1 MKSFNKNGNEK
12 NQKVVKEDKKN
23 KIKLGNSIFKKENEK
38 ITVDKEKLKK
48 QRSIEKKQEKEI
60 KKQNKKIKKEK
71 NQMSF
76 KLFISNA
83 INFVKKY
90 KRILLLILLIIL
102 VIMIGIHIKNQ
113 KYNKDNEYYKEKMD
127 IYGFSKMYDNKEATP
142 SEKVTKSEAIKL
154 ILSTIYNSYS
164 TNITIEE
171 KEFENQEWVKEAEI
185 LNLITNDNITLK
197 NASSNVKLTEV
208 IDLLIKAR
216 IQILGIP
223 LVTESNASFKDL
235 GKYDSL
241 VQSYIKDLVTEG
253 ILEDSKGNINA
264 NNAVDKGELNKILVK
279 FAEKYKTILTNDD
292 DMINVSKE
300 KEPNNIS
307 RYPFTL
313 STVNKEVYE
322 IPFKVWYIDSSKDP
336 KQMYS
341 EKKDKYAQIQNF
353 AEEYLNTIINVDYQ
367 TINKDTLLEIFD
379 RITTNGISESEI
391 EKYIA
396 FVKENNI
403 KISGEAKAQM
413 PTIYFDGLDYYIR
426 VKVTFKIENSN
437 TKENILLKDIKE
449 ATIDEITGK
458 EIVTNNKTYTYED
471 ENTYIVDLKMSSP
484 PNMITLF
491 VVPDSINN

>member
-1 MKSFNKNGNEK
+1 MR
-12 NQKVVKEDKKN
+12 
-23 KIKLGNSIFKKENEK
+23 KILFLIF
-38 ITVDKEKLKK
+38 TLYGFTLFA
-48 QRSIEKKQEKEI
+48 QEKEI

-154 ILSTIYNSYS
+154 ILSTIYNNYS

-292 DMINVSKE
+292 DMI
-300 KEPNNIS
+300 
-307 RYPFTL
+307 
-313 STVNKEVYE
+313 
-322 IPFKVWYIDSSKDP
+322 
-336 KQMYS
+336 
-341 EKKDKYAQIQNF
+341 
-353 AEEYLNTIINVDYQ
+353 
-367 TINKDTLLEIFD
+367 
-379 RITTNGISESEI
+379 
-391 EKYIA
+391 
-396 FVKENNI
+396 
-403 KISGEAKAQM
+403 KIGRAH
-413 PTIYFDGLDYYIR
+413 
-426 VKVTFKIENSN
+426 V
-437 TKENILLKDIKE
+437 
-449 ATIDEITGK
+449 
-458 EIVTNNKTYTYED
+458 
-471 ENTYIVDLKMSSP
+471 
-484 PNMITLF
+484 
-491 VVPDSINN
+491 